1 MTLPGLGKSRG
12 LIVLAA
18 CLVPVLAAC
27 SGAAAQVRLPA
38 KAANTTA
45 QRPAS
50 VGRQQKVPPRQQV
63 VGALTAYTGA
73 LSQAD
78 KSGSE
83 AEARRLLQP
92 YLAAGRIGGVVRAVD
107 TIWTSGDRFYGQD
120 VLHVLSVR
128 INGSHAFVHDCDNTS
143 GMGLQNTTTGRTVPG
158 SAGVAHANIVTSLE
172 LVKGHWLVQFQ
183 LPEDVPCVP

>member
-1 MTLPGLGKSRG
+1 MTLPGLGKRRG
-12 LIVLAA
+12 LIALAA
-18 CLVPVLAAC
+18 CLVPALAAC
-27 SGAAAQVRLPA
+27 SGAAAQVQLPA
-38 KAANTTA
+38 RAANASA
-45 QRPAS
+45 QRPAAVS
-50 VGRQQKVPPRQQV
+50 KQQAVAPRQLV

-92 YLAAGRIGGVVRAVD
+92 YLAADRVNGLVRAVD
-107 TIWTSGDRFYGQD
+107 AIWTRGDRFYGQD

-128 INGSHAFVHDCDNTS
+128 INGSHAFVHDCDDTS
-143 GMGLQNTTTGRTVPG
+143 GMGLQRVTTGETVPG
-158 SAGVAHANIVTSLE
+158 STGVTHANIVTSLK

-183 LPEDVPCVP
+183 LPEDVPCAP